1 MSRIISYPYD
11 NDIKDA
17 DAWIGSEAST
27 TRTKQYTAQAVA
39 NYLNINGK
47 ISIGGQ
53 MTYQYVQNPLQGAGT
68 FSITS
73 GGLDNVPFANITAL
87 TLSITDKVGQNVVA
101 FLDYLVGSD
110 ILISK
115 QNEVS
120 SFGHY
125 GVVSYV
131 VSPANPAFYN
141 LVVDVKGSNGSMN
154 FLDIYEAINFTL
166 ASEIV
171 GSYTFNV
178 NSDNGTITPIQNN
191 DTINFGSSNITVSNV
206 GSAISFNLPVTGIT
220 PGPYTSANITVDAFG
235 RVTEVADGTSGPGG
249 TGTTNFVP
257 KWTNATT
264 LGDSIIFDDGTRVG
278 IGTTSP
284 SHVLTVLG
292 SSSNII
298 VAKSTGTTAFSKY
311 VAAGQTANV
320 SLGATSGNNLSFR
333 CDGGKMLFNVG
344 NVATQRLRATIDES
358 GNLFMGG
365 NGAGGTIDSRLSVFG
380 NLNETLT
387 GTVTI
392 NLGGTTVVGVG
403 TLFLT
408 ELAVGDAYG
417 IGDEV
422 FTIATITDNLN
433 LTVTQGS
440 PEQKDNTVHFKDSFN
455 LIALG
460 NGDRVKKVVVNSDG
474 KVGIGTTSPLAK
486 LHVRSAF
493 AGNFAYD
500 TAADDFIVESNA
512 NGGLTIATASANTG
526 RIIFASPNDPT
537 GAELSYTSS
546 GSLMKIGTNGVGG
559 ILALQSGNGTE
570 AMRIL
575 ANGDVGIGITLP
587 AEKLDVNGNIRV
599 KDEGEI
605 YIKGSTNSRKIVRL
619 DNTTDRGLI
628 TLDRSDVTKVVISA
642 DFVNGGHTYF
652 NGQNANVGIGLT
664 NPSQKLHVEG
674 SARITGAYYDSNNE
688 TGTTGQV
695 LSSTVTG
702 TDWVDAGGGGGGPF
716 LPLAGGTVTGDALFT
731 ADVGIG
737 TTNPTRKLEV
747 LTNSTTDAVRIKN
760 LNDAGGGLSVF
771 AGDGGEGSNRILTLG
786 AGNEVIKAVVLENG
800 NVGIGTTAP
809 QAKLDVNENRTFD
822 DTSKNLAVL
831 DFNISGSTPT
841 TGDKLQTG
849 LRIDLD
855 DTTTGG
861 DAANEVRL
869 NGINSTIDTSGT
881 ADVATSVFATS
892 TKTGTDNITTLR
904 GVQGNTV
911 ITTTG
916 GNVGQST
923 GGYFQ
928 ALAKGNSGTP
938 TTSNMYG
945 VLGVAQTQT
954 NAFNVVSNLFG
965 ASFKAEAANSSN
977 GGGAGTITGV
987 FSEVE
992 KDNNTLNTANAYV
1005 YRGILDGNGG
1015 TFTNTYL
1022 MRLDYGISGS
1032 TVSGNKYGIYV
1043 SGADKNFVA
1052 GNLGIDT
1059 NNPSE
1064 KLVVASGNIR
1074 LTDGF
1079 KIQWSSNDNN
1089 SIYNE
1094 TENTI
1099 FRTNGNER
1107 LRITNIGSV
1116 GVGTTTPQAKLDVN
1130 GPIRVGTAQTVAA
1143 TSANVGSIRYRAGSN
1158 NSYMEMV
1165 MQTGAGV
1172 ADFAW
1177 VIIKQ
1182 NTW

>member
-17 DAWIGSEAST
+17 DAWIGSDAST

-53 MTYQYVQNPLQGAGT
+53 MTYQYVQNPLQEAGT

-154 FLDIYEAINFTL
+154 ILDIYEAVNFTL

-220 PGPYTSANITVDAFG
+220 AGPYTSANITVDAFG

-344 NVATQRLRATIDES
+344 NVVYQRLRATIDES

-365 NGAGGTIDSRLSVFG
+365 NGAGSGATIDSRLSVFG

-460 NGDRVKKVVVNSDG
+460 NGDRVKKVVVNRDG
-474 KVGIGTTSPLAK
+474 
-486 LHVRSAF
+486 
-493 AGNFAYD
+493 
-500 TAADDFIVESNA
+500 
-512 NGGLTIATASANTG
+512 
-526 RIIFASPNDPT
+526 
-537 GAELSYTSS
+537 
-546 GSLMKIGTNGVGG
+546 
-559 ILALQSGNGTE
+559 
-570 AMRIL
+570 
-575 ANGDVGIGITLP
+575 
-587 AEKLDVNGNIRV
+587 
-599 KDEGEI
+599 
-605 YIKGSTNSRKIVRL
+605 
-619 DNTTDRGLI
+619 
-628 TLDRSDVTKVVISA
+628 
-642 DFVNGGHTYF
+642 
-652 NGQNANVGIGLT
+652 NVGIGLT

-737 TTNPTRKLEV
+737 ITNPTRRLDIQ
-747 LTNSTTDAVRIKN
+747 TNSTTDTVRIKN
-760 LNDAGGGLSVF
+760 LNAAGGGLSVF
-771 AGDGGEGSNRILTLG
+771 AGDGGEGSNKILTLG
-786 AGNEVIKAVVLENG
+786 AGNEVIKTVVLENG
-800 NVGIGTTAP
+800 NVGIGNTSP
-809 QAKLDVNENRTFD
+809 SAKLSVREDKIFD
-822 DTSKNLAVL
+822 DLSSNMALL
-831 DFNISGSTPT
+831 DFNISGSTVT
-841 TGDKLQTG
+841 TADRTQTG

-861 DAANEVRL
+861 DETNEVRL
-869 NGINSTIDTSGT
+869 NGINTTIDTSGT
-881 ADVATSVFATS
+881 ADIATSIIGVV
-892 TKTGTDNITTLR
+892 TKTGTDNIQTIR
-904 GVQGNTV
+904 GVQGTTG

-916 GNVGQST
+916 GNVSASS
-923 GGYFQ
+923 GGYFT
-928 ALAKGNSGTP
+928 ALAKGLSGTP
-938 TTSNMYG
+938 TTSSMYG
-945 VLGVAQTQT
+945 VFGLSQTQT
-954 NAFNVVSNLFG
+954 NAFNVVSNIFG
-965 ASFKAEAANSSN
+965 ASFKTEAASSTN
-977 GGGAGTITGV
+977 GGGATTMTGV

-992 KDNNTLNTANAYV
+992 KDNNTLNTGNAYV
-1005 YRGILDGNGG
+1005 YRGQLDGNGG

-1022 MRLDYGISGS
+1022 LKLDYQISGS
-1032 TVSGNKYGIYV
+1032 TVSNSKYGIYV
-1043 SGADKNFVA
+1043 SGADKNYVA
-1052 GNLGIDT
+1052 GNFGIDA

-1079 KIQWSSNDNN
+1079 KIQWGSNDDN
-1089 SIYNE
+1089 SIYSE

-1107 LRITNIGSV
+1107 LRITNLGSV